1 MRMKRLFV
9 ILLAV
14 SLSAPVGAL
23 AQRRKKAA
31 MKTGGASADNAVLP
45 PIKFTQFTLAN
56 GLRVI
61 FHEDH
66 STPIVAVNVWYHVGS
81 KNEVPGRT
89 GFAHLFEHMMFQ
101 GSLHH
106 DNDYFVPLQEAG
118 GTLNGSTNTDRTN
131 YWEVVPSNFLELA
144 LWLESDRMGYLL
156 ESLTEAKLANQ
167 RDVVKNEKR
176 QNYDNRP
183 YGLAGAKIA
192 ETMYPENHP
201 YHWLTIGS
209 LDDLTAASREDVS
222 DFFRRFY
229 TPNNASLSIAGDI
242 NPAEARMLVEKYFG
256 PIKRG
261 PEVQK
266 VAPMRPVLEK
276 EKRMTMEDRVSLP
289 RVYMTWHTEP
299 QYTSNDAPL
308 DQLAFVLAGGKGS
321 RLYKSLV
328 YEKQI
333 AQDVSAFHNSRELA
347 GQFQIAVTAKPNVK
361 LEDVEQAIDEEIAK
375 LKTEPPTGEEMERA
389 YNARESA
396 FVYGLQTVGGFGGKS
411 DQLNAYATF
420 LNQPGYFQNDL
431 LRYRN
436 VKPADVMTVAN
447 GYLTDKRLIL
457 TVVPRQK
464 GKTTGDPAPA
474 NPTTAIGT
482 PSQQTGAQTAT
493 TATTSTTTK
502 PGGATPA
509 GTQPQTKTE
518 AAATAP
524 AGATPPTANAKG
536 AGKGQDKSQLGGL
549 YVQPKPKPD
558 PSFKLPQVQRRKL
571 SNGLEVLI
579 VEQHELPVVNMN
591 LVLRTGGAAD
601 PQDRAGL
608 ASLTAALIDEG
619 TKSRSALDIS
629 NQLAAIGARLGTGS
643 DSDSAGLNLLTLS
656 KHLDR
661 ALEIYADV
669 VTNPSFPESELEL
682 QRKSR
687 LATLMQ
693 RRDDANAIAGVV
705 YASLLYGRNHPYG
718 HPAIGD
724 EQSVR
729 AITNSDITN
738 FYETY
743 YRPNNAA
750 LIVTGDV
757 TPSTLMPKLERAFA
771 NWKRGEVPAVNIQL
785 PPMRDKATLYIV
797 DKPGAAQSVLMIG
810 QVGQSRST
818 PDYFPLI
825 VMNTMLGGQFTS
837 RVNMN
842 LREEKGYTYGARTS
856 FDYRRSAGPFAATAG
871 VQTAVTKES
880 VFEFL
885 KELRGIRGERP
896 VTPAELEFSKQAIIR
911 GFPRTFETPEQ
922 MANRLTDVV
931 LYNLPDDY
939 FNNYIARVRA
949 VSVEDIN
956 RVANRYLD
964 PSKMAI
970 LVVGDRK
977 VIEPGLRSLTD
988 VGTTIT
994 FVDPEGR
1001 PATDGSSGGG
1011 SVEGGGKRR

>member
-1 MRMKRLFV
+1 MKRLFV

-14 SLSAPVGAL
+14 SLAAPTVAL

-31 MKTGGASADNAVLP
+31 MKTGGSAAGNTVLP
-45 PIKFTQFTLAN
+45 PIKFTQFTLSN
-56 GLRVI
+56 GMRVI
-61 FHEDH
+61 LHEDH

-81 KNEVPGRT
+81 KDEVPGRT

-118 GTLNGSTNTDRTN
+118 GTLNGSTNADRTN

-156 ESLTEAKLANQ
+156 EALTEEKLANQ

-183 YGLAGAKIA
+183 YGLVTAKIA
-192 ETMYPENHP
+192 ETMYPKNHP

-209 LDDLTAASREDVS
+209 LEDLSAASREDVS
-222 DFFRRFY
+222 DFFRRYY
-229 TPNNASLSIAGDI
+229 TPNNASLVVAGDI

-256 PIKRG
+256 PLKRG
-261 PEVQK
+261 PEVVK
-266 VAPMRPVLEK
+266 PSPARPMLEK
-276 EKRMTMEDRVSLP
+276 EKRITMEDRVSLS

-308 DQLAFVLAGGKGS
+308 DQLAFILAGGKGS

-347 GQFQIAVTAKPNVK
+347 GQFQIAATAKPNVK
-361 LEDVEQAIDEEIAK
+361 LEDLEKAIDEEIAK
-375 LKTEPPTGEEMERA
+375 LKTEPPSEEEMERA

-396 FVYGLQTVGGFGGKS
+396 GVYGLQTVGGFGGKS
-411 DQLNAYATF
+411 DQLNAYAVF
-420 LNQPGYFQNDL
+420 LNQPGYFQSDL

-436 VKPADVMTVAN
+436 VKPADLVTVAN

-464 GKTTGDPAPA
+464 GKTTGDPAPT
-474 NPTTAIGT
+474 NPTAAIGT
-482 PSQQTGAQTAT
+482 PSQQTGAPTAAT
-493 TATTSTTTK
+493 TPATTR
-502 PGGATPA
+502 PGGTTPA
-509 GTQPQTKTE
+509 GVQPQTKTE
-518 AAATAP
+518 ASATTP
-524 AGATPPTANAKG
+524 AGATPTTTTAKG
-536 AGKGQDKSQLGGL
+536 AGKKQDKSQLGGL

-558 PSFKLPQVQRRKL
+558 PRFKLPQVQRRKL

-601 PQDRAGL
+601 PADRAGL

-643 DSDSAGLNLLTLS
+643 DFDSGGINLLTIS

-661 ALEIYADV
+661 ALEIYSDV

-729 AITNSDITN
+729 AITNSDIMR

-757 TPSTLMPKLERAFA
+757 TPATLMPKLERAFA
-771 NWKRGEVPAVNIQL
+771 NWKRAEVPTVNISM
-785 PPMRDKATLYIV
+785 PPMRDKATVYIV
-797 DKPGAAQSVLMIG
+797 DKPGAAQSVITIG
-810 QVGQSRST
+810 QVGQPRST
-818 PDYFPLI
+818 PDYFPLL

-856 FDYRRSAGPFAATAG
+856 FDYRRSAGPFMATAG

-922 MANRLTDVV
+922 MANRLADIV

-949 VSVEDIN
+949 VSVDDIN

-977 VIEPGLRSLTD
+977 VIESGLRSLTD
-988 VGTTIT
+988 VGQTIT

-1001 PATDGSSGGG
+1001 PATDGSTGGG
-1011 SVEGGGKRR
+1011 SVEGGGSRR